1 MKQSI
6 ALFLLL
12 AVLYSCGNNK
22 KSDSEGTIENS
33 KTIAVTNYP
42 LYFFTQKI
50 AGNGFDVIFPVPGDI
65 DPAFFEPRAD
75 VVSSFQSTEVIFI
88 NGAGYES
95 WIDKVSLPRRKIV
108 NTSSM
113 VSDRYI
119 QEKGMSHSHGPDG
132 EHDHAET
139 AFTTWLDQSIAL
151 EQARL
156 IYETLKQSF
165 PEYTGEFTMN
175 FGMLEEALMGLD
187 QQLEM
192 AFTPYREMN
201 VYASHPVYQYLGKRY
216 GLHIHSKHWEPGE
229 KIDNADV
236 KAFLE
241 TIDKN
246 EATIMLW
253 EGEPHSETR
262 QLLEDAG
269 LKVVVFLPCG
279 NKPGQGDYLS
289 VMKKNLENLNPG
301 ISQ

>member
-1 MKQSI
+1 MKQTF
-6 ALFLLL
+6 ALLLLL
-12 AVLYSCGNNK
+12 AVLCSCGSNQ
-22 KSDSEGTIENS
+22 KSDSEGTSKNS

-42 LYFFTQKI
+42 LYFFTQWI
-50 AGNGFDVIFPVPGDI
+50 AGNSSDVIFPVPGEI
-65 DPAFFEPRAD
+65 DPAFFEPDAD
-75 VVSSFQSTEVIFI
+75 VVSRYQSAEVIFI

-95 WIDKVSLPRRKIV
+95 WVDKVSLSQRKIV
-108 NTSSM
+108 NTTAM
-113 VSDRYI
+113 VSDQYI

-156 IYETLKQSF
+156 INETLKRIF
-165 PEYTGEFTMN
+165 PENTDEFTKN
-175 FGMLEEALMGLD
+175 LGMLEEALTELD
-187 QQLEM
+187 QQMEV
-192 AFTPYREMN
+192 AFIPYHEKH
-201 VYASHPVYQYLGKRY
+201 VYASHPVYQYLGERY
-216 GLHIHSKHWEPGE
+216 ALHIHSEHWEPGE
-229 KIDNADV
+229 KVDNADV
-236 KAFLE
+236 KAFLK

-246 EATIMLW
+246 ESTIMLW

-289 VMKKNLENLNPG
+289 VMKQNLSNLA
-301 ISQ
+301 SV